1 MPGAG
6 SAGESGPWRKAPGGG
21 RYRTFETMADIGVE
35 AEGPSIEAAEAAA
48 VAGMY
53 YIITPEARV
62 NPSLKRQVSGTSTDG
77 ALAFARA
84 LQQLLVEF
92 DKDGFVAASARV
104 EHAGEGSPR
113 CTIHLEG
120 DAFDPARDP
129 PGVEIKAVTHHE
141 LVRDVAAKRVRVI
154 FDV

>member
-1 MPGAG
+1 VAGAQGAG
-6 SAGESGPWRKAPGGG
+6 EAGPWRAAPGGG

-35 AEGPSIEAAEAAA
+35 AEGLSIEAAEAAA

-53 YIITPEARV
+53 YIITPDARIK
-62 NPSLKRQVSGTSTDG
+62 PKLKRLARGESKDP

-92 DKDGFVAASARV
+92 DHDGFVAARARV
-104 EHAGEGSPR
+104 MHSQKGPPT
-113 CTIHLEG
+113 CTIELEG

>member
-1 MPGAG
+1 MAGAQGAG
-6 SAGESGPWRKAPGGG
+6 EAGPWRAAPGGG

-62 NPSLKRQVSGTSTDG
+62 KPKLNREVHGESTDP

-92 DKDGFVAASARV
+92 DNDGFVGAQAQV
-104 EHAGEGSPR
+104 EHAERGTPI
-113 CTIHLEG
+113 CTIQLKGE
-120 DAFDPARDP
+120 AFDPARDP